1 MLTIK
6 DLIKAGFQM
15 QLRTEQ
21 VVEYADIEDIEQLSI
36 QDLMNG
42 NYEYNVVDFEYGDS
56 LKDIWLEKDG
66 VGGVIGF
73 EYFELILL
81 NSDNIKEFQEKL
93 IEVNPLFARI
103 SSSNEEKYV

>member
-6 DLIKAGFQM
+6 DLIKAGFKI

-36 QDLMNG
+36 KDLMNG
-42 NYEYNVVDFEYGDS
+42 NYEYNVVDFEYEDS
-56 LKDIWLEKDG
+56 LKDVWLEKDG

-73 EYFELILL
+73 EHFEFILL
-81 NSDNIKEFQEKL
+81 NSDNIKEFQEKI
-93 IEVNPLFARI
+93 IEINPIFARI
-103 SSSNEEKYV
+103 